1 MLARFS
7 LPFLILTAALTSP
20 VAAAPGRPPAPIIS
34 TSSQSPEY
42 QAAETRLAL
51 FIRALQRGNRL
62 RAAGFL
68 SSRVTAA
75 ERRALVENRWLRKE
89 TGRRGS
95 FEQILFVPDLSI
107 RTRSVYRDTVKLAVI
122 PRKMYRKKQ
131 ARFVGIM
138 EVRMRKEGGKW
149 WVELRPDSARS

>member
-1 MLARFS
+1 MLARLS
-7 LPFLILTAALTSP
+7 LSFLLLAL
-20 VAAAPGRPPAPIIS
+20 AAPAPAAPVPKRPPVPIIS
-34 TSSQSPEY
+34 TTSQSPEY

-51 FIRALQRGNRL
+51 FIRALQRGNRR
-62 RAAGFL
+62 RAVSL
-68 SSRVTAA
+68 MSSRVTAA

-107 RTRSVYRDTVKLAVI
+107 RTRSVYRDTVKLAVV

-149 WVELRPDSARS
+149 WVELRPDNLRG